1 MEALK
6 STIDITYIYLN
17 NNVIFKISPN
27 NNGDPCAKKAVETVK
42 SADTEVAIP
51 YITVNGDKLFLTNL
65 IEAGDKYTASNGFTK
80 HDDGNCS
87 GITLDDGNDSGIT
100 LDDGNDSGITLDDGN
115 CSGLTL
121 SGYYTK
127 LCEEQIMFAIKSKPT
142 ADFYFFN
149 RNKNML
155 GIPLYMIN
163 GQATVTGI
171 DQITFDKTYF
181 DNLKNK
187 VVQEEAWKAANNKA
201 REYGYK
207 VTSEV
212 SGLTVSGLTVT
223 EL

>member
-6 STIDITYIYLN
+6 STIDITYIYIN

-27 NNGDPCAKKAVETVK
+27 NDGDPCAKKAVETVK

-80 HDDGNCS
+80 HDDGKYS
-87 GITLDDGNDSGIT
+87 GM
-100 LDDGNDSGITLDDGN
+100 
-115 CSGLTL
+115 TL
-121 SGYYTK
+121 SKYYAK

-142 ADFYFFN
+142 ADFDFFN
-149 RNKNML
+149 ENKNML

-163 GQATVTGI
+163 GQATVTSI
-171 DQITFDKTYF
+171 DQITFNKTYF

-187 VVQEEAWKAANNKA
+187 VVQEEAWNTANNKA

-207 VTSEV
+207 VTAE
-212 SGLTVSGLTVT
+212 VSGLTVT

>member
-6 STIDITYIYLN
+6 STIDITYIYIN

-42 SADTEVAIP
+42 SASTEVAIP

-65 IEAGDKYTASNGFTK
+65 IEAGDKYVSSIFKK
-80 HDDGNCS
+80 HEDGKY
-87 GITLDDGNDSGIT
+87 
-100 LDDGNDSGITLDDGN
+100 
-115 CSGLTL
+115 SGLTL
-121 SGYYTK
+121 SEYYAK
-127 LCEEQIMFAIKSKPT
+127 LCEEQIMLAIKSKPT
-142 ADFYFFN
+142 ADFNFFDK
-149 RNKNML
+149 NKNML
-155 GIPLYMIN
+155 GIPLYMIS

-171 DQITFDKTYF
+171 GQITFNKTYF

-187 VVQEEAWKAANNKA
+187 VVQEEAWNAANNKA

-212 SGLTVSGLTVT
+212 SGLTVT